1 VLFELD
7 KTQFNFFVTCKL
19 LGTGNETTEKQTQE
33 RTVTEISNQTW
44 HLASEDGT
52 HLAPLEGVH
61 IAQHTLNEYQK
72 NKAKIFRKHQL
83 WIPPL
88 VKIIYFST

>member
-1 VLFELD
+1 VP
-7 KTQFNFFVTCKL
+7 CKL
-19 LGTGNETTEKQTQE
+19 LGTGKEKTEKQTQE
-33 RTVTEISNQTW
+33 RTITEPSNQTW

-61 IAQHTLNEYQK
+61 IAQHTSNEYQK
-72 NKAKIFRKHQL
+72 NKAKYSESISCEF
-83 WIPPL
+83 PPL